1 MVEYLENDLRGRQ
14 RRPWICSLCRW
25 QSQLLGLRTNSGGW
39 RDLPHFSILPW
50 PSAFLPALSLPFGI
64 FSSWTPISNSFFV
77 FSFYERSSWHGVIVT
92 LLWRSGEGKYVHLEK
107 VTLHRKVTLPWG
119 VKPQLWSCPYV
130 RVWVAFEVKWWGL
143 SQRKLISSFT
153 SEQRKE
159 HALGG
164 GCNLVHLPSVPSQ

>member
-107 VTLHRKVTLPWG
+107 VTLHRKVTLTLRSKAPIVVMPLCARVSGVWSKVMRSVAEEANFFFHFGAEERACPWRG
-119 VKPQLWSCPYV
+119 V
-130 RVWVAFEVKWWGL
+130 
-143 SQRKLISSFT
+143 
-153 SEQRKE
+153 
-159 HALGG
+159 
-164 GCNLVHLPSVPSQ
+164 